1 MIIFLSA
8 LLCGFLLDNAAVN
21 TVNTVHT
28 DTAQL
33 EEVKQYKNTHTDPGQ
48 SAGSL
53 HTLPLHQYWVWIYLD
68 HVNVKNHVKVMMIE
82 HMLLFNCF

>member
-21 TVNTVHT
+21 TVNT

-33 EEVKQYKNTHTDPGQ
+33 GEVKQYKNTHTDPGQ
-48 SAGSL
+48 SAASL
-53 HTLPLHQYWVWIYLD
+53 DTLPLHHYYVWIYLD
-68 HVNVKNHVKVMMIE
+68 HVNVKCE
-82 HMLLFNCF
+82 ECEESCESDDD

>member
-8 LLCGFLLDNAAVN
+8 LLCGFLLDNAA
-21 TVNTVHT
+21 VNTVHT

-53 HTLPLHQYWVWIYLD
+53 HTLPLHQY
-68 HVNVKNHVKVMMIE
+68 
-82 HMLLFNCF
+82 